1 MDEHKEDMQDK
12 ELRQRYENAMDYTVR
27 LLEEMVGDESLIRSL
42 YSDRDEEAE
51 RKLRD
56 RINEF
61 NKRIE
66 KWTKQWTITKHLW

>member
-1 MDEHKEDMQDK
+1 MDEHKEDIQDK
-12 ELRQRYENAMDYTVR
+12 ELRQRYEIAMDYTVR

-42 YSDRDEEAE
+42 YSDRDEGAE

-66 KWTKQWTITKHLW
+66 K

>member
-1 MDEHKEDMQDK
+1 MDEHKEDIQDK
-12 ELRQRYENAMDYTVR
+12 ELRQLYEIAMDYTVR

-51 RKLRD
+51 RKLRN

-66 KWTKQWTITKHLW
+66 K